1 MRDEI
6 KNLIEDA
13 ELAKKVDKL
22 FTDTLKGYVLKSD
35 YDASASERDNLNK
48 EIKSRDKQLEDL
60 KKVNVDDLKNQ
71 ITALQEQN
79 SNAKKEFEKALRKQK
94 FDAAIDLDISESE
107 AINPKAVKF
116 LALDGFDVEKA
127 EFDDRG
133 RVKGFSDRLK
143 ALQKSD
149 TSKMLFKVYVPKGT
163 KLGEGSDPLPNGE
176 DSFGAKA
183 AKEYN
188 AMFGGKKD
196 S

>member
-35 YDASASERDNLNK
+35 YDAIASERDNLNK

-133 RVKGFSDRLK
+133 RVKGFSDRIK

-149 TSKMLFKVYVPKGT
+149 TSKMLFKVYLPKGT
-163 KLGEGSDPLPNGE
+163 KLGEGSDPFPNGE

>member
-35 YDASASERDNLNK
+35 YDAIVSERDNLNK

-79 SNAKKEFEKALRKQK
+79 SNAKKEFEKALKKQK
-94 FDAAIDLDISESE
+94 IDSAIDMEVSESR

-116 LALDGFDVEKA
+116 LALEGFDLEKA
-127 EFDDRG
+127 ELDDSG
-133 RVKGFSDRLK
+133 HVKGLSDRIAALK
-143 ALQKSD
+143 KDES
-149 TSKMLFKVYVPKGT
+149 SKMLFKVDVPKGT
-163 KLGEGSDPLPNGE
+163 KLGEGSDPLPGGE
-176 DSFGAKA
+176 DSLGAKA
-183 AKEYN
+183 AKAYN